1 MSNLMVRLIV
11 FILIVAVLWIVMWL
25 GRRFVEM
32 RRREALAAAPYIGNA
47 GGVGTISDPAMG
59 SQQARVRILAF
70 QSEDCRQCHT
80 LQTPALKRL
89 LETCGDNVA
98 VVEVDAPDAPE
109 LTERYRVLT
118 LPTTV
123 VLDASGNARAV
134 NYGFASTQRLLEQVN
149 TVLAVEVPGQ
159 PQGLPHSR

>member
-11 FILIVAVLWIVMWL
+11 FILIVVALWIATWL

-32 RRREALAAAPYIGNA
+32 RRRQALAAAPYIGNT
-47 GGVGTISDPAMG
+47 GGISGVASDPAMD
-59 SQQARVRILAF
+59 SKQTRVRILAF

-80 LQTPALKRL
+80 LQAPALKRL

-98 VVEVDAPDAPE
+98 VVEVDAPDTPE

-123 VLDASGNARAV
+123 VLDAGGNARAV

-149 TVLAVEVPGQ
+149 TVLAG
-159 PQGLPHSR
+159 

>member
-47 GGVGTISDPAMG
+47 GGVDTIASNPAMG

-149 TVLAVEVPGQ
+149 TVLNAT
-159 PQGLPHSR
+159 SRLALE

>member
-1 MSNLMVRLIV
+1 MPDMVMRLGV
-11 FILIVAVLWIVMWL
+11 LILVVVLLWTLTWS

-32 RRREALAAAPYIGNA
+32 RRRQALAAAPLDIMTT
-47 GGVGTISDPAMG
+47 GGSPTMDSDKT
-59 SQQARVRILAF
+59 RVRILAF

-89 LETCGDNVA
+89 LETCGDA
-98 VVEVDAPDAPE
+98 VVVMEIDAPEAPE
-109 LTERYRVLT
+109 LTQRYRVLT

-134 NYGFASTQRLLEQVN
+134 NYGFAPTQRLLEQVHA
-149 TVLAVEVPGQ
+149 VLAG
-159 PQGLPHSR
+159 

>member
-11 FILIVAVLWIVMWL
+11 FILIVVMLWIVMWA
-25 GRRFVEM
+25 GQRFVEM
-32 RRREALAAAPYIGNA
+32 RRRQALAAAPYIGNA
-47 GGVGTISDPAMG
+47 GEFGGVASDPARD
-59 SQQARVRILAF
+59 SNQARVRILAF

-80 LQTPALKRL
+80 LQAPALKRL
-89 LETCGDNVA
+89 LEACGDNVA
-98 VVEVDAPDAPE
+98 VVEVDAPGAPE

-123 VLDASGNARAV
+123 VLDAGGNARAV

-149 TVLAVEVPGQ
+149 TVLS
-159 PQGLPHSR
+159 H

>member
-1 MSNLMVRLIV
+1 MSDLMVRLVV
-11 FILIVAVLWIVMWL
+11 FILIVVVLWIAMWL
-25 GRRFVEM
+25 GQRFVEM
-32 RRREALAAAPYIGNA
+32 RRRQALAAAPYIENA
-47 GGVGTISDPAMG
+47 SEISKAASDPTMD
-59 SQQARVRILAF
+59 SKQARVRILAF

-98 VVEVDAPDAPE
+98 VVEIDAPDAPE

-134 NYGFASTQRLLEQVN
+134 NYGFTSTQRLLEQVN
-149 TVLAVEVPGQ
+149 TVLD
-159 PQGLPHSR
+159 S